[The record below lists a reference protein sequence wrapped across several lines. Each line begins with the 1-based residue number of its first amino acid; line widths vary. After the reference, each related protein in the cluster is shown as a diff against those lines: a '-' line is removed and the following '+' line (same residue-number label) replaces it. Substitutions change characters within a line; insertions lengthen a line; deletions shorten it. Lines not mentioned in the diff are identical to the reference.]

1 MRGTPENIM
10 HQALAIAAQSR
21 KYSGIEQGSQKYILS
36 LTQMLL
42 STTENKYIYTFIAQR
57 YSDFPFFP
65 FFLFIFFL
73 LKNRSVINIIYFFV
87 DNGNKT
93 TLN

>member
-1 MRGTPENIM
+1 M